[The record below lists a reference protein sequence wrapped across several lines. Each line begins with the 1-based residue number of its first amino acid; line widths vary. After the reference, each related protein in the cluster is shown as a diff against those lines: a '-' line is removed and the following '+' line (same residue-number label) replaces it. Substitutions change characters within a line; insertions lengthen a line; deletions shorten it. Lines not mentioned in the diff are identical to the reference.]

1 MIIKILIFFYLISLS
16 LGNIIFI
23 QLEDYSIYLE
33 ISVHYIDGM
42 QIADCSA
49 CLVEIFECLF
59 LTERFVL
66 ENMREQIPMRS
77 ISKYNI
83 NHRTLLETVIK
94 RNDVLVV
101 KLTMNAH
108 LTLYPLDFL
117 HTTHAAEIHLK
128 EKYLK
133 KLLIDND
140 NSQKD
145 KIYYFECI
153 FLLSLD
159 VLRQSDFTETA
170 HAQLALAFSRV
181 SYEFKFFNARK

>member
-1 MIIKILIFFYLISLS
+1 
-16 LGNIIFI
+16 
-23 QLEDYSIYLE
+23 
-33 ISVHYIDGM
+33 
-42 QIADCSA
+42 
-49 CLVEIFECLF
+49 
-59 LTERFVL
+59 
-66 ENMREQIPMRS
+66 MRS

-140 NSQKD
+140 NS
-145 KIYYFECI
+145 
-153 FLLSLD
+153 
-159 VLRQSDFTETA
+159 
-170 HAQLALAFSRV
+170 
-181 SYEFKFFNARK
+181 